1 MNHENNKLEKTEGA
15 SVIASR
21 QSCDAE
27 GVGLSHY
34 ILMDKGTSS
43 EAQSASVIAS
53 RQSCDAEGVGLSH
66 YILMD
71 KGSR

>member
-1 MNHENNKLEKTEGA
+1 MNHENNSNNSAVTTKGA

-34 ILMDKGTSS
+34 ILMDKG
-43 EAQSASVIAS
+43 
-53 RQSCDAEGVGLSH
+53 SH
-66 YILMD
+66 
-71 KGSR
+71 